1 MNKAQRSKIKING
14 LQAQNTKLHE
24 ICTQQREAITKL
36 SGQNRE
42 LGIAVDSI
50 LAAVAKK
57 NGEKVQE
64 DGVTIGYRIKI
75 PVELVAEALKKYEV
89 KSRKDDATQE
99 YVIGVFA
106 KEEKKK

>member
-42 LGIAVDSI
+42 LSIAVDSI
-50 LAAVAKK
+50 LAAVAEQY
-57 NGEKVQE
+57 GEKVQE
-64 DGVTIGYRIKI
+64 DGENIGYRIKLPI
-75 PVELVAEALKKYEV
+75 ECVAKALSKYEV
-89 KSRKDDATQE
+89 KSRKDDMTQE
-99 YVIGVFA
+99 YVIGVVA
-106 KEEKKK
+106 KEAKKE

>member
-57 NGEKVQE
+57 YGEKVISPYLIFLFYYYLIDNNNLYLLYHRRE
-64 DGVTIGYRIKI
+64 
-75 PVELVAEALKKYEV
+75 
-89 KSRKDDATQE
+89 
-99 YVIGVFA
+99 
-106 KEEKKK
+106 